1 MKAKNDDM
9 FNYFLIATGAALGG
23 AFRFWVSG
31 SVYRFLP
38 ANFPY
43 GTLTVNVLGSFLLGF
58 IIFFLDAKKIIS
70 PELKIFLTIGF
81 CGGFT
86 TFSTFAFE
94 TVSLLKDTE
103 LFFAF
108 INILLNVVL
117 TLGAVY
123 LSYLVAKSLA

>member
-1 MKAKNDDM
+1 M
-9 FNYFLIATGAALGG
+9 FNYLLIAAGAALGG
-23 AFRFWVSG
+23 VFRFWISG
-31 SVYRFLP
+31 YVHRFLP
-38 ANFPY
+38 AYFPY
-43 GTLTVNVLGSFLLGF
+43 GTLTVNVLGSFALGF
-58 IIFFLDAKKIIS
+58 IIFFLDEKKIIS

-94 TVSLLKDTE
+94 TVNLLKETE

-108 INILLNVVL
+108 TNILLNVIL

-123 LSYLVAKSLA
+123 LSYIAAKSLA

>member
-1 MKAKNDDM
+1 MY
-9 FNYFLIATGAALGG
+9 NYLLIAAGAALGG
-23 AFRFWVSG
+23 VFRFWISA
-31 SVYRFLP
+31 SVHRYLP

-43 GTLTVNVLGSFLLGF
+43 GTLTVNVLGSFALGF
-58 IIFFLDAKKIIS
+58 IIFFLDTKKIIS

-94 TVSLLKDTE
+94 TLNLLKETE
-103 LFFAF
+103 LFFAL
-108 INILLNVVL
+108 INILLNVIA

-123 LSYLVAKSLA
+123 LSYLAAKSLA